1 MMSRTKV
8 GFVYTF
14 RHYRN
19 GSLLETFEQKNL
31 MPIEGINH
39 MLNVLVGGA
48 QFPSW
53 YIGLYGNAYTPQPSD
68 KMLTFPGLAGELTAY
83 TGDRVAFTPNTVSGG
98 TLTNIGN
105 EAEFTFSSGVVV
117 HGGFMGSH
125 STKGSSAGVLLSAVR
140 LPSPRNFLAGD
151 VISVGA
157 GLEISP
163 L

>member
-1 MMSRTKV
+1 MISKTQV

-19 GSLLETFEQKNL
+19 GVLLETIEQKNL
-31 MPIEGINH
+31 MPGEGINH
-39 MLNVLVGGA
+39 MLGLLVGGA
-48 QFPSW
+48 QFPAW
-53 YIGLYGNAYTPQPSD
+53 YIGLYGNAYTPQASD
-68 KMLTFPGLAGELTAY
+68 KMLTFPGLAGEVSAY
-83 TGDRVAFTPNTVSGG
+83 AGDRKAFVPIAVSGG

-105 EAEFTFSSGVVV
+105 EAEFTFDANVTV

-125 STKGSSAGVLLSAVR
+125 QTKGGTAGVLLSAVQ
-140 LPSPRNFLAGD
+140 LPSSRNFLAGD
-151 VISVGA
+151 TISVGA